1 MRALASRI
9 ERLAEQAARLA
20 HREAIA
26 RVLTIPADTGGGGS
40 NSSSRGVIGIPA
52 DTHTGFGDRPSAPSW
67 ARDLGGGRAA
77 YVIGGGDALAEAT
90 YAALLAGEKVPERVA
105 LLTHTVTP
113 TAFLLEALD
122 GPAVEVVLKGAR
134 GTRKTQTGLDF
145 SVLFAWRHSVLG
157 GPLPVRVMIVGSTG
171 VHLRAT
177 VLRSMAAPWW
187 RDGWQ
192 VEDDGR
198 RARFVLDGVC
208 WVDADLV
215 GVEDAQGVDRLRREC
230 HLVMGDDP
238 APALGEVATGFSD
251 AAWITAM
258 TSCRLPTPLGRHP
271 AVVAMN
277 PSSRSHWTTKRFISA
292 PPEGVRVF
300 HVPAEEVLTPEEQAE
315 QRRRVAGRP
324 DLLARLVMGEASDAL
339 LGLPVAQGYDD
350 ARHVAP
356 APWLPRSGTLWLGWD
371 AGLTPCC
378 IVAQLLDGELRIYA
392 ALCSERAGTRDFIE
406 LVVQPWLVQHT
417 PWAIRG
423 SALQHVVDP
432 AMIAASQEDST
443 KAPAST
449 VRELLGGSVR
459 RGPERWPARRD
470 PLLALF
476 NRAVAGR
483 PALQISPVDDTE
495 LLRRA
500 LIGGWHYGTSVS
512 GGLRPAEQ
520 PIKSHPDSDLG
531 DALTYLIAEVMP
543 TRDRD
548 SRPLP
553 RYAVS
558 STAANGAPRSTWDD
572 RASSRAS
579 SW

>member
-1 MRALASRI
+1 MKAIAQRLD
-9 ERLAEQAARLA
+9 RLAEQAARLA
-20 HREAIA
+20 HREALA
-26 RVLTIPADTGGGGS
+26 RVLTIKGYAGPVFSPSPRALGVFPD
-40 NSSSRGVIGIPA
+40 SSA
-52 DTHTGFGDRPSAPSW
+52 GFRDAPSACPSW

-77 YVIGGGDALAEAT
+77 YVIGGGEALAEAT
-90 YAALLAGEKVPERVA
+90 YAALLAGEPVPERVA
-105 LLTHTVTP
+105 VLEHTVTP
-113 TAFLLEALD
+113 TRFLLEALE
-122 GPAVEVVLKGAR
+122 GPAVEIVVKGAR
-134 GTRKTQTGLDF
+134 GVRKTQTGLDF

-157 GPLPVRVMIVGSTG
+157 GPLPVRVMIVGATA

-177 VLRSMAAPWW
+177 VVRSMQAPWW
-187 RDGWQ
+187 RGGWQ
-192 VEDDGR
+192 AEDDAR

-238 APALGEVATGFSD
+238 APALGETATGFSD

-258 TSCRLPTPLGRHP
+258 TSCRLPTALGRHP
-271 AVVAMN
+271 AIVTMN

-292 PPEGVRVF
+292 PPEGVAVYTI
-300 HVPAEEVLTPEEQAE
+300 PPEEVLTPEERAE

-356 APWLPRSGTLWLGWD
+356 APLRPRQGTLWMAWD

-378 IVAQLLDGELRIYA
+378 IVAQVLDGELRIYA

-406 LVVQPWLVQHT
+406 LVVQPWMVQHT

-423 SALQHVVDP
+423 GSLQHVADP
-432 AMIAASQEDST
+432 SMWAASQEDSRN
-443 KAPAST
+443 ASSTT
-449 VRELLGGSVR
+449 VRHMLGGGIR
-459 RGPERWPARRD
+459 KGPERWPERRD

-483 PALQISPVDDTE
+483 PAFQISPVDDTE

-500 LIGGWHYGTSVS
+500 LVGGWHYGTSVS

-520 PIKSHPDSDLG
+520 PVKSHPDSDIC
-531 DALTYLIAEVMP
+531 DALTYLVAAVMP
-543 TRDRD
+543 VADRDRPSGPRQQFAGSATRDPYGTQR
-548 SRPLP
+548 
-553 RYAVS
+553 A
-558 STAANGAPRSTWDD
+558 GASGRT
-572 RASSRAS
+572 